1 MLRIANLEVVYHR
14 IARVLNGVSLDVGDG
29 ETVALLGPNGAGKST
44 LLRALTGLLSIHDG
58 DITKGSIRLAETGLV
73 GMPPERIVRQGVVQV
88 MEGRRIFIDLSVEDN
103 LLAGA
108 YSQRRDISKE
118 LSDIYA
124 QFPRLHERRK
134 QLAGYLS
141 GGEQQML
148 AISRALLTQPKL
160 LLLDEPSLGLS
171 PVMTREVGKLIRQIQ
186 QRGISIL
193 LVEQNAAMALNLA
206 SRGYVLESGKIV
218 LDGASQAL
226 LEDPDFKEFY
236 LGQGGRHG
244 EQNTSTNFR
253 DVKHYRRK
261 RRWLS

>member
-1 MLRIANLEVVYHR
+1 MLTIANLEVVYNR
-14 IARVLNGVSLDVGDG
+14 IARVLNGVSIEVQDG

-44 LLRALTGLLSIHDG
+44 LLRAMTGLLSIHDG
-58 DITKGSIRLAETGLV
+58 DITKGSILLGDQRLD
-73 GMPPERIVRQGVVQV
+73 GMKPDAIVRNGVVQV

-108 YSQRRDISKE
+108 YGQRRDVSKE
-118 LSDIYA
+118 LAEVYE
-124 QFPRLHERRK
+124 QFPRLAERRK

-171 PVMTREVGKLIRQIQ
+171 PVMTAEVGRLIRQIQ
-186 QRGISIL
+186 KRGISIL

-206 SRGYVLESGKIV
+206 SRGYVLESGRLV
-218 LDGASQAL
+218 LDGNSREL
-226 LEDPDFKEFY
+226 LDDPDFKEFY
-236 LGQGGRHG
+236 LGQGGG
-244 EQNTSTNFR
+244 KASTNFR